1 MKNITDLRAALFAAI
16 EGVTNGT
23 LSLDQA
29 KTVSELSQVIV
40 NTAKVEVDYLKAGGI
55 SSSAFI
61 EVPEEMPS
69 GITSI
74 VRHRL
79 AG

>member
-61 EVPEEMPS
+61 EVPEEIPS

>member
-40 NTAKVEVDYLKAGGI
+40 NTAKVEVDYLKAGGA

-61 EVPEEMPS
+61 EVQGEMPV
-69 GITSI
+69 GITGI

>member
-1 MKNITDLRAALFAAI
+1 MKNISDLRAALFAAI

-40 NTAKVEVDYLKAGGI
+40 NTAKVEVDYLKAGGGGG
-55 SSSAFI
+55 SAFI
-61 EVPEEMPS
+61 EVPEKLPS
-69 GITSI
+69 GILGV

-79 AG
+79 EG

>member
-1 MKNITDLRAALFAAI
+1 MKNITDLRAALFQAI

-23 LSLDQA
+23 LSLEQA

-40 NTAKVEVDYLKAGGI
+40 NTAKVEVDYLRAGGT

-69 GITSI
+69 GITGI

>member
-1 MKNITDLRAALFAAI
+1 MKNISDLRAALFAAI

-40 NTAKVEVDYLKAGGI
+40 NTAKVEVDYLKAGGV

-61 EVPEEMPS
+61 EVPDEMPS
-69 GITSI
+69 GILGV

-79 AG
+79 QG